1 MKLIN
6 NKTLTFIAMSIPL
19 FFILIPYGNAASVR
33 KVSMDEMLQ
42 QCQFVFEGNVI
53 ALESKENEQK
63 RIHTYA
69 TFEIIDVIKGDYFG
83 ETITLSFLGGTV
95 GEVTM
100 AVSAMKLPELG
111 EHGIYFVESLERSQV
126 HPLYGWSQG
135 HFLVKDN
142 DTGTNLVMT
151 NNKQPVIEM
160 VNGQINPNQDSVQAL
175 SNGVAR
181 GLSLAQE
188 KNDVRGLTAN
198 EFKKA
203 LRERLGVLSE
213 KN

>member
-1 MKLIN
+1 MKIIN
-6 NKTLTFIAMSIPL
+6 SKTLAFAAMLISL
-19 FFILIPYGNAASVR
+19 FFMLIPYGNAASVR
-33 KVSMDEMLQ
+33 QVSMDEMLQ
-42 QCQFVFEGNVI
+42 QSQFVFEGNVV
-53 ALESKENEQK
+53 ALESRENEQK

-69 TFEIIDVIKGDYFG
+69 TFEITDVIKGDYFG

-100 AVSAMKLPELG
+100 AVSDMRVPELG

-135 HFLVKDN
+135 HFLVEDN
-142 DTGTNLVMT
+142 GTGTNLVMT

-160 VNGQINPNQDSVQAL
+160 VNGKINPNQDSVQAL

-188 KNDVRGLTAN
+188 KNDARGLTSG

-203 LRERLGVLSE
+203 LRERLGALRE
-213 KN
+213 RD